1 MEAGQMF
8 FKNIL
13 VPVDL
18 SEKSLKAL
26 RIAVDM
32 VLGKEKARVTLLHVI
47 EVIDGASDDEFS
59 NFYEKLSKRADKKME
74 TIAEEYS
81 DKKLTIEK
89 RIVLGKRVKEIVR
102 FACENE
108 ADLIILSSHKIEKL
122 DPAEGWATISYRV
135 SILSPCP
142 VMMVK

>member
-1 MEAGQMF
+1 ML

-18 SEKSLKAL
+18 SERSLKAL

-32 VLGKEKARVTLLHVI
+32 VPRNEKAWVTLLHVI
-47 EVIDGASDDEFS
+47 EVIDGASDDEFAD
-59 NFYEKLSKRADKKME
+59 FYEKLSKRAEKKMAA
-74 TIAEEYS
+74 IAEEYS
-81 DKKLTIEK
+81 DEKLTIEK
-89 RIVLGKRVKEIVR
+89 RIVLGKRVQEIVR
-102 FACENE
+102 FAAENE
-108 ADLIILSSHKIEKL
+108 TDLIILSSHKIEKL
-122 DPAEGWATISYRV
+122 DPSEGWATISYRV

>member
-1 MEAGQMF
+1 ML

-32 VLGKEKARVTLLHVI
+32 IPGTEEARVTLLHVI
-47 EVIDGASDDEFS
+47 EVIDGASDDEFAE
-59 NFYEKLSKRADKKME
+59 FYEKLSKRAEKKMAA
-74 TIAEEYS
+74 IAEEYS
-81 DKKLTIEK
+81 DEKLTIEK
-89 RIVLGKRVKEIVR
+89 RIVLGKRVQKIVG

-108 ADLIILSSHKIEKL
+108 NDLIILSSHKIEKL
-122 DPAEGWATISYRV
+122 EPSEGWATISYRV